1 MSVDTNLRELFG
13 VDERPEAFDQ
23 VSITVASPEIIRSW
37 SKGEVKNPETIN
49 YRTFK
54 PEKGGL
60 FCERIFGPT
69 RDWECACGK
78 YKRIKHKG
86 VVCDRCGVEV
96 TLSRVRRE
104 RMGHIELAVPVSHIW
119 FYKCMPS
126 RIGLVLDM
134 SARQLE
140 RVIYYE
146 DYVITKAG
154 DNHGIFGKDEAS
166 KKRSIELLKLRQEM
180 ALELCKMRSSG
191 KLNRP
196 GKHDELTPGE
206 LLTEN
211 EWRELDEK
219 FEGRIEA
226 RMGAE
231 AIQDLLSQVVL
242 TPNFDDDRR
251 EFERLRG
258 LEAGGW
264 YLAQEAIPLVPVLE
278 EELGS
283 TRSKQN
289 KKKLSKRLKIAQG
302 FAASRSRPEWMIQTV
317 LPVIPPDLRPLV
329 PLEGGRF
336 ATSDLNDLYRR
347 VINRNNRLKNLLLLK
362 TPEVIIRNEK
372 RMLQEAVDAL
382 FDNGRHGRAVTG
394 AGNRPLKSLSD
405 MLKGKG
411 GRFRQNLLG
420 KRVDYSG
427 RSVIV
432 IGPDLK
438 LGQCGLPKKMAL
450 TLFEPFIIRRLKELG
465 YCHTVRSA
473 KKMIDR
479 KTTEVWDILAEVTK
493 GHPILLNRAPTL
505 HRLSIQAFEPKL
517 IEGEAIRVHP
527 LVCTAYN
534 ADFDGDQMAV
544 HVPLSVEAQM
554 ECRQLMLAPNNIF
567 SPASGRPI
575 TVPSQD
581 IILGTYYLTWA
592 PVRTQKDREKAEHLP
607 LFENSS
613 EVEFAIASRKIE
625 YHSWIRLRNPD
636 HGKDT
641 VFGYKGEKL
650 SEKDRAGLT
659 PLEAALREGKIIE
672 TTPGRV
678 RFNEIWPS
686 GVGFINHT
694 VGKKQIGEIIWRC
707 YQVAGKGGTVKVLD
721 DLKTL
726 GFKEATRSGTSIGI
740 VDMVIPEEKKEIIA
754 KAYEEVEKV
763 SKHYRNGVI
772 TDGERYQKVVDIW
785 TQATDQIASALYRKI
800 EHNDGKAKASPLFM
814 MVDSGARGN
823 KSQIKQLGGM
833 RGLMAKPSGEIIERP
848 IISNFREGLSVL
860 EYFISTHG
868 ARKGLSDTALKTADS
883 GYMTRKL
890 VDVAQD
896 VIITTPDCGTANGIS
911 VAAIMDGDEESASLA
926 SRVYGRVS
934 CESLYDYDKREIF
947 VLEGDHVDEKKY
959 ADWKKTTW
967 TGEIDE
973 KKADL
978 VNRTRDQLT
987 IRSVLTCESD
997 RGCCAKC
1004 YGLNLATGL
1013 PVKIGEAVGI
1023 IAAQSIGEPGTQLT
1037 MRTFHVGGVA
1047 AATFK
1052 QPIIKTKNAGRL
1064 VYKDLRTVQA
1074 ADGTWVVLNKNGT
1087 ISIRDKAGLELESH
1101 NIVIGSIISVKDGE
1115 DVKKGDTVV
1124 TWDPYNVP
1132 ILTEKGG
1139 KVEFRD
1145 MIPGITVATET
1156 DKETGKKGMVV
1167 TEHKEDLHPQVV
1179 ILDEKTKEVKASYSI
1194 PVGAHLSVKEGQIV
1208 TGGTQLAKTPRKVAR
1223 TKDITGG
1230 LPRVAE
1236 LFEARKP
1243 KDSCVISKIEGE
1255 VSFGPN
1261 VRGKK
1266 RVIVTHS
1273 ETGEQIDH
1281 LVPMGKHIIVT
1292 DGDKVKRGDQITEG
1306 PVSPEDLLEA
1316 CGAQELQEHLV
1327 NEVQSVYRVQG
1338 VEINDKHIE
1347 VIIRQMLRKV
1357 KITDPGD
1364 ADQYLWG
1371 DQVDRSTFKKINAE
1385 IVGRGGKP
1393 AEAEPVL
1400 LGITKASLETDSF
1413 ISAASFQ
1420 DTTRVL
1426 TEAATLG
1433 KVDYLSGFKENVI
1446 MGHLIPAGT
1455 GFPNHRD
1462 SEFEF
1467 TVEEPEPIVQTRE
1480 EIDEEDAVA
1489 G

>member
-1 MSVDTNLRELFG
+1 MNVDTNLRELFG

-23 VSITVASPEIIRSW
+23 VSITVASPDVIRSW

-126 RIGLVLDM
+126 RIGLVLDI
-134 SARQLE
+134 SARHLE

-146 DYVITKAG
+146 DYVVTEPG
-154 DNHGIFGKDEAS
+154 NTP
-166 KKRSIELLKLRQEM
+166 
-180 ALELCKMRSSG
+180 LERG
-191 KLNRP
+191 Q
-196 GKHDELTPGE
+196 

-211 EWRELDEK
+211 ELRDAE
-219 FEGRIEA
+219 EA
-226 RMGAE
+226 YGETSFRAAMGAE
-231 AIQDLLSQVVL
+231 AIQDLLAQVDL
-242 TPNFDDDRR
+242 AD
-251 EFERLRG
+251 LAIK
-258 LEAGGW
+258 LE
-264 YLAQEAIPLVPVLE
+264 QELE
-278 EELGS
+278 T
-283 TRSKQN
+283 TRSKQY
-289 KKKLSKRLKIAQG
+289 KKKLSKRLKITQG
-302 FAASRSRPEWMIQTV
+302 FAGSKSRPEWMIQTV

-347 VINRNNRLKNLLLLK
+347 VINRNNRLKNLLQLK

-432 IGPDLK
+432 IGPDLQ
-438 LGQCGLPKKMAL
+438 LNQCGLPKKMAL

-479 KTTEVWDILAEVTK
+479 KTPEVWDILAEVTK
-493 GHPILLNRAPTL
+493 GHPVFLNRAPTL

-554 ECRQLMLAPNNIF
+554 EARQLMLAPNNIF

-575 TVPSQD
+575 TTPSQD
-581 IILGTYYLTWA
+581 IILGAYYLTWA
-592 PVRTQKDREKAEHLP
+592 PVRTQKDREKQEHLP

-613 EVEFAIASRKIE
+613 EVEFAIASRKVG
-625 YHSWIRLRNPD
+625 YHQWIRIRNPNF
-636 HGKDT
+636 GTKT
-641 VFGYKGEKL
+641 VFGDQE
-650 SEKDRAGLT
+650 S
-659 PLEAALREGKIIE
+659 KILE

-678 RFNEIWPS
+678 RFNEIWPA
-686 GVGFINHT
+686 GLGFINRT
-694 VGKKQIGEIIWRC
+694 IGKKQMSDIIWRC
-707 YQVAGKGGTVKVLD
+707 YQVSGQKGTVATLD
-721 DLKTL
+721 ALKSL
-726 GFKEATRSGTSIGI
+726 GFREATRSGTSIGI
-740 VDMVIPEEKKEIIA
+740 VDMVVPEEKPAVIKD
-754 KAYEEVEKV
+754 AYEQVEKV
-763 SKHYRNGVI
+763 TKQYRNGVI

-785 TQATDQIASALYRKI
+785 THATDTIAAALYRKI
-800 EHNDGKAKASPLFM
+800 EFNDGKPGASPLFM

-823 KSQIKQLGGM
+823 KSQIKQLSGM

-848 IISNFREGLSVL
+848 ITSNFREGLSVL

-868 ARKGLSDTALKTADS
+868 ARKGLADTALKTADS

-896 VIITTPDCGTANGIS
+896 VIVTVQDCGTASGIV
-911 VAAIMDGDEESASLA
+911 VAPIYDGDEEAASLA
-926 SRVYGRVS
+926 TRIYGRTS
-934 CESLYDYDKREIF
+934 CDQVKDPVTGQIVLDYDE
-947 VLEGDHVDEKKY
+947 LVDENSAKAVERIGY
-959 ADWKKTTW
+959 
-967 TGEIDE
+967 E
-973 KKADL
+973 KLK
-978 VNRTRDQLT
+978 
-987 IRSVLTCESD
+987 IRSVLTCEAK

-1004 YGLNLATGL
+1004 YGLNLATGK

-1052 QPIIKTKNAGRL
+1052 QPIIKAKNGGRV
-1064 VYKDLRTVQA
+1064 VYKDLRVVESA
-1074 ADGTWVVLNKNGT
+1074 EGKWVVLNKNGSV
-1087 ISIRDKAGLELESH
+1087 SIRDKDGLELESH
-1101 NIVIGSIISVKDGE
+1101 LIVIGSVIEIKDGD
-1115 DVKKGDTVV
+1115 DVKKADTVA

-1145 MIPGITVATET
+1145 MISGITVTNET
-1156 DKETGKKGMVV
+1156 DKETGKKVMVV

-1179 ILDEKTKEVKASYSI
+1179 IVDEKSKEVRASYSI
-1194 PVGAHLSVKEGQIV
+1194 PVGAHLSVKEGEVV

-1243 KDSCVISKIEGE
+1243 KDACVIAKIDGE
-1255 VSFGPN
+1255 VSFGGT

-1266 RVIVTHS
+1266 KVIVTDADS
-1273 ETGEQIDH
+1273 GEQVEH
-1281 LVPMGKHIIVT
+1281 LVPMGRHIIVT
-1292 DGDKVKRGDQITEG
+1292 DGDRVKRGDQITEG

-1347 VIIRQMLRKV
+1347 IIIRQMLRKV

-1364 ADQYLWG
+1364 ADQLLWG
-1371 DQVDRSTFKKINAE
+1371 DQIDRSSFNRINDG
-1385 IVGRGGKP
+1385 IVANGGKP

-1433 KVDYLSGFKENVI
+1433 KVDYLTGFKENVI
-1446 MGHLIPAGT
+1446 MGHLIPAGS
-1455 GFPNHRD
+1455 GFDCHRD
-1462 SEFEF
+1462 SEIEF
-1467 TVEEPEPIVQTRE
+1467 TVEEPEPLFVPNAPEAE
-1480 EIDEEDAVA
+1480 EVVESA
-1489 G
+1489 

>member
-1 MSVDTNLRELFG
+1 MNVDTNLRELFG

-23 VSITVASPEIIRSW
+23 VSITVASPDIIRSW

-126 RIGLVLDM
+126 RIGLVLDI
-134 SARQLE
+134 SARHLE

-146 DYVITKAG
+146 DYVVTEPG
-154 DNHGIFGKDEAS
+154 NTP
-166 KKRSIELLKLRQEM
+166 
-180 ALELCKMRSSG
+180 LERG
-191 KLNRP
+191 Q
-196 GKHDELTPGE
+196 

-211 EWRELDEK
+211 ELRDAE
-219 FEGRIEA
+219 EA
-226 RMGAE
+226 YGDGSFHAGMGAE
-231 AIQDLLSQVVL
+231 AIQNL
-242 TPNFDDDRR
+242 
-251 EFERLRG
+251 
-258 LEAGGW
+258 
-264 YLAQEAIPLVPVLE
+264 LAQVDLADLAVKLE
-278 EELGS
+278 QELET

-289 KKKLSKRLKIAQG
+289 KKKLSKRLKITQG
-302 FAASRSRPEWMIQTV
+302 FAQSKSRPEWMIQTV

-347 VINRNNRLKNLLLLK
+347 VINRNNRLKNLLQLK

-432 IGPDLK
+432 IGPDLT
-438 LGQCGLPKKMAL
+438 LNQCGLPKKMAL

-479 KTTEVWDILAEVTK
+479 KTPEVWDILAEVTK
-493 GHPILLNRAPTL
+493 GHPVFLNRAPTL

-554 ECRQLMLAPNNIF
+554 EARQLMLAPNNIF

-581 IILGTYYLTWA
+581 IILGVYYLTWSGI
-592 PVRTQKDREKAEHLP
+592 RTQKDREKQEHLP

-613 EVEFAIASRKIE
+613 EVEFAIASRKVG
-625 YHSWIRLRNPD
+625 YHQWIRIRNPNY
-636 HGKDT
+636 GTKT
-641 VFGYKGEKL
+641 VFGDE
-650 SEKDRAGLT
+650 EV
-659 PLEAALREGKIIE
+659 KILE

-678 RFNEIWPS
+678 RFNEIWPA
-686 GVGFINHT
+686 GLGFINRA
-694 VGKKQIGEIIWRC
+694 VGKKQISDIIWRC
-707 YQVAGKGGTVKVLD
+707 YQVVGQKGTVNTLD
-721 DLKTL
+721 SLKSL
-726 GFKEATRSGTSIGI
+726 GFREATRSGTSIGI
-740 VDMVIPEEKKEIIA
+740 VDMVVPEEKPAVIA
-754 KAYEEVEKV
+754 DAYAQVDKV
-763 SKHYRNGVI
+763 TKQYRNGVI

-785 TQATDQIASALYRKI
+785 THATDTIASALYRKI
-800 EHNDGKAKASPLFM
+800 EFNDGKPGASPLFM

-823 KSQIKQLGGM
+823 KSQIKQLSGM

-848 IISNFREGLSVL
+848 ITSNFREGLSVL

-868 ARKGLSDTALKTADS
+868 ARKGLADTALKTADS

-896 VIITTPDCGTANGIS
+896 VIVTVHDCGTASGII
-911 VAAIMDGDEESASLA
+911 VAPIYDGDEEAASLA
-926 SRVYGRVS
+926 TRIYGRTSCDQVKDPVS
-934 CESLYDYDKREIF
+934 GELVLDYDE
-947 VLEGDHVDEKKY
+947 LVDENSAKAVERIGY
-959 ADWKKTTW
+959 
-967 TGEIDE
+967 E
-973 KKADL
+973 KLK
-978 VNRTRDQLT
+978 
-987 IRSVLTCESD
+987 IRSVLTCEAK

-1004 YGLNLATGL
+1004 YGLNLATGK

-1052 QPIIKTKNAGRL
+1052 QPIIKAKNTGRV
-1064 VYKDLRTVQA
+1064 VYKDLRTVES
-1074 ADGTWVVLNKNGT
+1074 ADGNWVVLNKNGSV
-1087 ISIRDKAGLELESH
+1087 SIRDKEGLELESQL
-1101 NIVIGSIISVKDGE
+1101 IVIGSVIEIKDGD
-1115 DVKKGDTVV
+1115 DVKKGDTVA

-1132 ILTEKGG
+1132 ILTEKPG

-1145 MIPGITVATET
+1145 MISGITVTNET
-1156 DKETGKKGMVV
+1156 DKETGKKVMVV

-1179 ILDEKTKEVKASYSI
+1179 ISDPKTKEVRASYSI
-1194 PVGAHLSVKEGQIV
+1194 PVGAHLSVKEGEVV

-1243 KDSCVISKIEGE
+1243 KDACVIAKIEGE
-1255 VSFGPN
+1255 VSFGGT

-1266 RVIVTHS
+1266 KVIVS
-1273 ETGEQIDH
+1273 DSDSGEQVEH
-1281 LVPMGKHIIVT
+1281 LVPMGRHIIVT
-1292 DGDKVKRGDQITEG
+1292 DGDRVKRGDQITEG

-1347 VIIRQMLRKV
+1347 IIIRQMLRKV

-1364 ADQYLWG
+1364 ADQLLWG
-1371 DQVDRSTFKKINAE
+1371 DQIDRSTFNRINDG
-1385 IVGRGGKP
+1385 IVASGGKP

-1433 KVDYLSGFKENVI
+1433 KVDYLTGFKENVI
-1446 MGHLIPAGT
+1446 MGHLIPAGS
-1455 GFPNHRD
+1455 GFDCHRD
-1462 SEFEF
+1462 ADIEF
-1467 TVEEPEPIVQTRE
+1467 TVEEPEPIFIPKEPQGD
-1480 EIDEEDAVA
+1480 EIAIIGESA
-1489 G
+1489 

>member
-1 MSVDTNLRELFG
+1 MSVDNNLRELFG

-23 VSITVASPEIIRSW
+23 VSITVASPDVIRSW

-126 RIGLVLDM
+126 RIGLMLDM

-146 DYVITKAG
+146 DYVVTEAG
-154 DNHGIFGKDEAS
+154 NT
-166 KKRSIELLKLRQEM
+166 
-180 ALELCKMRSSG
+180 ALEVG
-191 KLNRP
+191 Q
-196 GKHDELTPGE
+196 
-206 LLTEN
+206 LLTET
-211 EWRELDEK
+211 ELREAEDTYGDGS
-219 FEGRIEA
+219 FRAG
-226 RMGAE
+226 MGAE
-231 AIQDLLSQVVL
+231 AVQDLLKQLDLAELAVVL
-242 TPNFDDDRR
+242 
-251 EFERLRG
+251 EGE
-258 LEAGGW
+258 
-264 YLAQEAIPLVPVLE
+264 LAT
-278 EELGS
+278 

-289 KKKLSKRLKIAQG
+289 KKKLSKRLKITQG
-302 FAASRSRPEWMIQTV
+302 FAKSKSRPEWMIQTV

-554 ECRQLMLAPNNIF
+554 EARQLMLAPNNIF

-592 PVRTQKDREKAEHLP
+592 GVRTQVDREKQEHLP

-613 EVEFAIASRKIE
+613 EVEFAIASRKIS
-625 YHSWIRLRNPD
+625 YHSWIRIRNQD
-636 HGKDT
+636 FGKKT
-641 VFGYKGEKL
+641 TFGD
-650 SEKDRAGLT
+650 SEVRIL
-659 PLEAALREGKIIE
+659 E

-678 RFNEIWPS
+678 RFNEIWPTEL
-686 GVGFINHT
+686 GFINRT
-694 VGKKQIGEIIWRC
+694 IGKKQIGDIIWRC
-707 YQVAGKGGTVKVLD
+707 TQVSGKKKTVEVLD
-721 DLKTL
+721 KLKAL
-726 GFKEATRSGTSIGI
+726 GFMEAMRSGISIGI
-740 VDMVIPEEKKEIIA
+740 VDMLIPEEKPEVIA

-763 SKHYRNGVI
+763 TKQYRNGVI
-772 TDGERYQKVVDIW
+772 TDGERYQKVVDVW
-785 TQATDQIASALYRKI
+785 TQATDTIANALYRKI
-800 EHNDGKAKASPLFM
+800 EFNEGKNTASPLFM

-896 VIITTPDCGTANGIS
+896 VIITQQDCGTVNGIS
-911 VAAIMDGDEESASLA
+911 VAAIYDGDEEAASLA
-926 SRVYGRVS
+926 TRVYGRVS
-934 CESLYDYDKREIF
+934 CEQIKDPITGDVIVNVDDVINENQANAMERIG
-947 VLEGDHVDEKKY
+947 VLKLK
-959 ADWKKTTW
+959 
-967 TGEIDE
+967 
-973 KKADL
+973 
-978 VNRTRDQLT
+978 

-997 RGCCAKC
+997 RGCCANC

-1052 QPIIKTKNAGRL
+1052 QPIIKAKNGGRL
-1064 VYKDLRTVQA
+1064 VYKDLRTVQS
-1074 ADGTWVVLNKNGT
+1074 ADGTWVVLNKNGS
-1087 ISIRDKAGLELESH
+1087 ISIRDKGGLELESH
-1101 NIVIGSIISVKDGE
+1101 NIVIGSIISTKDGE
-1115 DVKKGDTVV
+1115 EVKKGDTVV

-1145 MIPGITVATET
+1145 MISGITVASET

-1179 ILDEKTKEVKASYSI
+1179 IVDEKTKEIRASYSI
-1194 PVGAHLSVKEGQIV
+1194 PVGAHLSVKEGEVV

-1243 KDSCVISKIEGE
+1243 KDACVIAKIEGE
-1255 VSFGPN
+1255 VSFGGN

-1266 RVIVTHS
+1266 KVIITDS
-1273 ETGEQIDH
+1273 QTGEQIDH
-1281 LVPMGKHIIVT
+1281 LVPMGKHIVVT
-1292 DGDKVKRGDQITEG
+1292 DGDVVKRGDQITEG

-1364 ADQYLWG
+1364 AEDMDGSGWLWG
-1371 DQVDRSTFKKINAE
+1371 DQVDRTAFKRENAR
-1385 IVGRGGKP
+1385 ILAQGGKP
-1393 AEAEPVL
+1393 AEGEPVL

-1433 KVDYLSGFKENVI
+1433 RVDYLTGFKENVI

-1455 GFPNHRD
+1455 GFDTHRD

-1467 TVEEPEPIVQTRE
+1467 TVEEPEPIVE
-1480 EIDEEDAVA
+1480 ETETFDDDEDAA
-1489 G
+1489 SA

>member
-1 MSVDTNLRELFG
+1 MSVDNNLRELFG
-13 VDERPEAFDQ
+13 VEERPEAFDQ
-23 VSITVASPEIIRSW
+23 VSITVASPEVIRSW

-126 RIGLVLDM
+126 RIGLMLDM

-146 DYVITKAG
+146 DYVVTDQG
-154 DNHGIFGKDEAS
+154 NT
-166 KKRSIELLKLRQEM
+166 
-180 ALELCKMRSSG
+180 ALEVG
-191 KLNRP
+191 Q
-196 GKHDELTPGE
+196 

-211 EWRELDEK
+211 ELREAEDTYGDGS
-219 FEGRIEA
+219 FRA
-226 RMGAE
+226 SMGAE
-231 AIQDLLSQVVL
+231 AIQDLLKQLDLASL
-242 TPNFDDDRR
+242 TV
-251 EFERLRG
+251 
-258 LEAGGW
+258 
-264 YLAQEAIPLVPVLE
+264 QLE
-278 EELGS
+278 EELGT

-289 KKKLSKRLKIAQG
+289 KKKLSKRLKITQG
-302 FAASRSRPEWMIQTV
+302 FAASKTRPEWMIQTV

-438 LGQCGLPKKMAL
+438 LGECGLPKKMAL

-517 IEGEAIRVHP
+517 IEGSAIRVHP

-592 PVRTQKDREKAEHLP
+592 GVRTQKDREKQEHLP

-625 YHSWIRLRNPD
+625 YHSWIRIRNQD
-636 HGKDT
+636 FGKDT
-641 VFGYKGEKL
+641 VFGDKE
-650 SEKDRAGLT
+650 S
-659 PLEAALREGKIIE
+659 KIIE

-678 RFNEIWPS
+678 RFNEIWPA
-686 GVGFINHT
+686 GVGFINNN
-694 VGKKQIGEIIWRC
+694 VGKKQIGDIIWRC
-707 YQVAGKGGTVKVLD
+707 YQVSGKKKTVETLD
-721 DLKTL
+721 ALKSL
-726 GFKEATRSGTSIGI
+726 GFREATRSGTSIGI
-740 VDMVIPEEKKEIIA
+740 VDMVIPEEKKEVIA

-763 SKHYRNGVI
+763 TKQYRNGVI
-772 TDGERYQKVVDIW
+772 TDGERYQKVVDVW
-785 TQATDQIASALYRKI
+785 TQATDTIANALYRKI
-800 EHNDGKAKASPLFM
+800 EFNDGKAKASPLFM

-896 VIITTPDCGTANGIS
+896 VIVTQQDCGTANGIS
-911 VAAIMDGDEESASLA
+911 VAAIYDGDEESASLA
-926 SRVYGRVS
+926 TRIYGRVS
-934 CESLYDYDKREIF
+934 CEQIKDPITSDILVDVDDVISEIQANALERIG
-947 VLEGDHVDEKKY
+947 VLKLK
-959 ADWKKTTW
+959 
-967 TGEIDE
+967 
-973 KKADL
+973 
-978 VNRTRDQLT
+978 
-987 IRSVLTCESD
+987 IRSVLTCEAE
-997 RGCCAKC
+997 RGCCANC

-1052 QPIIKTKNAGRL
+1052 QPIIKTKNEGRL
-1064 VYKDLRTVQA
+1064 VYKDMRTVQS
-1074 ADGTWVVLNKNGT
+1074 ADGNWVVLNKNGT
-1087 ISIRDKAGLELESH
+1087 LSIRDQHGLELESH
-1101 NIVIGSIISVKDGE
+1101 NIVIGSVISVKDGE
-1115 DVKKGDTVV
+1115 DVTKGQTVV

-1132 ILTEKGG
+1132 ILTEKPG

-1145 MIPGITVATET
+1145 MISGITVTNET

-1179 ILDEKTKEVKASYSI
+1179 IIDPKTKEVKASYSI
-1194 PVGAHLSVKEGQIV
+1194 PVGAHLSVQEGDVV
-1208 TGGTQLAKTPRKVAR
+1208 TGGVQLAKTPRKVAR

-1243 KDSCVISKIEGE
+1243 KDSCVIAKIEGD
-1255 VSFGPN
+1255 VSFGGN

-1266 RVIVTHS
+1266 RVVVTDPT
-1273 ETGEQIDH
+1273 TGEQVDH

-1292 DGDKVKRGDQITEG
+1292 DGDSVKRGDQITEG

-1357 KITDPGD
+1357 KISDPGD
-1364 ADQYLWG
+1364 ADEFLWG
-1371 DQVDRSTFKKINAE
+1371 DQVDRTTFKRVNAQ
-1385 IVGRGGKP
+1385 ILANGGKP

-1433 KVDYLSGFKENVI
+1433 KVDYLTGFKENVI

-1455 GFPNHRD
+1455 GFHTHRG

-1467 TVEEPEPIVQTRE
+1467 TVEEPEPILPEVELTD
-1480 EIDEEDAVA
+1480 IDEDAVSA
-1489 G
+1489 

>member
-1 MSVDTNLRELFG
+1 MNVDTNLRELFG

-23 VSITVASPEIIRSW
+23 VSITVASPDVIRSW

-126 RIGLVLDM
+126 RIGLVLDI
-134 SARQLE
+134 SARHLE

-146 DYVITKAG
+146 DYVVTEPG
-154 DNHGIFGKDEAS
+154 NTP
-166 KKRSIELLKLRQEM
+166 
-180 ALELCKMRSSG
+180 LERG
-191 KLNRP
+191 Q
-196 GKHDELTPGE
+196 

-211 EWRELDEK
+211 ELRDAE
-219 FEGRIEA
+219 EA
-226 RMGAE
+226 YGETSFRAAMGAE
-231 AIQDLLSQVVL
+231 AIQDLLAQVDL
-242 TPNFDDDRR
+242 AD
-251 EFERLRG
+251 LAIK
-258 LEAGGW
+258 LE
-264 YLAQEAIPLVPVLE
+264 QELE
-278 EELGS
+278 T

-289 KKKLSKRLKIAQG
+289 KKKLSKRLKITQG
-302 FAASRSRPEWMIQTV
+302 FAGSKSRPEWMIQTV

-347 VINRNNRLKNLLLLK
+347 VINRNNRLKNLLQLK

-432 IGPDLK
+432 IGPDLQ
-438 LGQCGLPKKMAL
+438 LNQCGLPKKMAL

-479 KTTEVWDILAEVTK
+479 KTPEVWDILAEVTK
-493 GHPILLNRAPTL
+493 GHPVFLNRAPTL

-544 HVPLSVEAQM
+544 HVPLSVVAQM
-554 ECRQLMLAPNNIF
+554 EARLLMLAPNNIF

-575 TVPSQD
+575 TTPSQD
-581 IILGTYYLTWA
+581 IILGAYYLTWA
-592 PVRTQKDREKAEHLP
+592 PVRTQKDREKQEHLP

-613 EVEFAIASRKIE
+613 EVEFAIASRKVG
-625 YHSWIRLRNPD
+625 YHQWIRIRNPNF
-636 HGKDT
+636 GTKT
-641 VFGYKGEKL
+641 VFGDQE
-650 SEKDRAGLT
+650 S
-659 PLEAALREGKIIE
+659 KILE

-678 RFNEIWPS
+678 RFNEIWPA
-686 GVGFINHT
+686 GLGFINRT
-694 VGKKQIGEIIWRC
+694 IGKKQMSDIIWRC
-707 YQVAGKGGTVKVLD
+707 YQVSGQKGTVATLD
-721 DLKTL
+721 ALKSL
-726 GFKEATRSGTSIGI
+726 GFREATRSGTSIGI
-740 VDMVIPEEKKEIIA
+740 VDMVVPEEKPAVIKD
-754 KAYEEVEKV
+754 AYEQVEKV
-763 SKHYRNGVI
+763 TKQYRNGVI

-785 TQATDQIASALYRKI
+785 THATDTIAAALYRKI
-800 EHNDGKAKASPLFM
+800 EFNDGKPGASPLFM

-823 KSQIKQLGGM
+823 KSQIKQLSGM

-848 IISNFREGLSVL
+848 ITSNFREGLSVL

-868 ARKGLSDTALKTADS
+868 ARKGLADTALKTADS

-896 VIITTPDCGTANGIS
+896 VIVTVQDCGTASGIV
-911 VAAIMDGDEESASLA
+911 VAPIYDGDEEAASLA
-926 SRVYGRVS
+926 TRIYGRTS
-934 CESLYDYDKREIF
+934 CDQVKDPVTGQIVLDYDE
-947 VLEGDHVDEKKY
+947 LVDENSAKAVERIGY
-959 ADWKKTTW
+959 
-967 TGEIDE
+967 E
-973 KKADL
+973 KLK
-978 VNRTRDQLT
+978 
-987 IRSVLTCESD
+987 IRSVLTCEAK

-1004 YGLNLATGL
+1004 YGLNLATGK

-1052 QPIIKTKNAGRL
+1052 QPIIKAKNGGRV
-1064 VYKDLRTVQA
+1064 VYKDLRVVESA
-1074 ADGTWVVLNKNGT
+1074 EGKWVVLNKNGSV
-1087 ISIRDKAGLELESH
+1087 SIRDKDGLELESH
-1101 NIVIGSIISVKDGE
+1101 LIVIGSVIEIKDGD
-1115 DVKKGDTVV
+1115 DVKKADTVA

-1132 ILTEKGG
+1132 ILTEKHG
-1139 KVEFRD
+1139 KVELRD
-1145 MIPGITVATET
+1145 MISGITVTNET
-1156 DKETGKKGMVV
+1156 DKETGKKVMVV

-1179 ILDEKTKEVKASYSI
+1179 IVDEKSKEVRASYSI
-1194 PVGAHLSVKEGQIV
+1194 PVGAHLSVKEGEVV

-1243 KDSCVISKIEGE
+1243 KDACVIAKIDGE
-1255 VSFGPN
+1255 VSFGGT

-1266 RVIVTHS
+1266 KVIVTDADS
-1273 ETGEQIDH
+1273 GEQVEH
-1281 LVPMGKHIIVT
+1281 LVPMGRHIIVT
-1292 DGDKVKRGDQITEG
+1292 DGDRVKRGDQITEG

-1347 VIIRQMLRKV
+1347 IIIRQMLRKV

-1364 ADQYLWG
+1364 ADQLLWG
-1371 DQVDRSTFKKINAE
+1371 DQIDRSSFNRINDG
-1385 IVGRGGKP
+1385 IVASGGKP

-1433 KVDYLSGFKENVI
+1433 KVDYLTGFKENVI
-1446 MGHLIPAGT
+1446 MGHLIPAGS
-1455 GFPNHRD
+1455 GFDCHRD
-1462 SEFEF
+1462 SEIEF
-1467 TVEEPEPIVQTRE
+1467 TVEEPEPLFVPNAPEAE
-1480 EIDEEDAVA
+1480 EVVESA
-1489 G
+1489 

>member
-1 MSVDTNLRELFG
+1 MNKQTQSAREILG
-13 VDERPEAFDQ
+13 MERTVGFDQ
-23 VSITVASPEIIRSW
+23 VSITVASPESILSW
-37 SKGEVKNPETIN
+37 SRGETKNPETIN

-69 RDWECACGK
+69 KDYECSCGK
-78 YKRIKHKG
+78 YKRIKFKG
-86 VVCDRCGVEV
+86 VICDRCGVEV
-96 TLSRVRRE
+96 TLARVRRE

-126 RIGLVLDM
+126 RLGLMMDM
-134 SARQLE
+134 TARDLE

-146 DYVITKAG
+146 DYLVI
-154 DNHGIFGKDEAS
+154 DEGKTP
-166 KKRSIELLKLRQEM
+166 LKPKQ
-180 ALELCKMRSSG
+180 
-191 KLNRP
+191 
-196 GKHDELTPGE
+196 
-206 LLTEN
+206 LLTET
-211 EWRELDEK
+211 EYREAQEQFGDSFIAK
-219 FEGRIEA
+219 
-226 RMGAE
+226 MGAE
-231 AIQDLLSQVVL
+231 AIRDVFKKIDLDELA
-242 TPNFDDDRR
+242 T
-251 EFERLRG
+251 E
-258 LEAGGW
+258 LE
-264 YLAQEAIPLVPVLE
+264 QQLE
-278 EELGS
+278 
-283 TRSKQN
+283 TTKSKQTR
-289 KKKLSKRLKIAQG
+289 KKVAKRLKLVQG
-302 FAASRSRPEWMIQTV
+302 FLTAGSRPEWMILET

-347 VINRNNRLKNLLLLK
+347 VINRNNRLRNLLQLK

-372 RMLQEAVDAL
+372 RMLQESVDAL
-382 FDNGRHGRAVTG
+382 MDNGRHGRAVTG

-405 MLKGKG
+405 MLKGKT
-411 GRFRQNLLG
+411 GRFRMNLLG

-432 IGPDLK
+432 IGPELK
-438 LGQCGLPKKMAL
+438 LNECGLPKKMAL
-450 TLFEPFIIRRLKELG
+450 VLFEPFIIRRLKELG
-465 YCHTVRSA
+465 QVHTVRSA

-544 HVPLSVEAQM
+544 HVPLSIEAQM

-567 SPASGRPI
+567 SPASGRPV
-575 TVPSQD
+575 TVPTQD

-592 PVRTQKDREKAEHLP
+592 GTRTEKDREKEEHMP
-607 LFENSS
+607 LFDNAS
-613 EVEFAIASRKIE
+613 EVEFALASDKIE
-625 YHSWIRLRNPD
+625 YHQWIRIRNPD
-636 HGKDT
+636 HGKNT
-641 VFGYKGEKL
+641 VFGYKGEDL
-650 SEKDRAGLT
+650 TAKDLKELT
-659 PLEAALREGKIIE
+659 PLQQALRQGKIIE

-678 RFNEIWPS
+678 RFNEIWPA
-686 GVGFINHT
+686 GVGFINNN
-694 VGKKQIGEIIWRC
+694 VGKKQIGDIIWRC
-707 YQVAGKGGTVKVLD
+707 YQVSGKPKTVEVLD
-721 DLKTL
+721 ELKNL
-726 GFKEATRSGTSIGI
+726 GFREATRSGTSIGI
-740 VDMVIPEEKKEIIA
+740 VDMVIPEEKPEVIA

-763 SKHYRNGVI
+763 TKQYRNGVI
-772 TDGERYQKVVDIW
+772 TDGERYQKVVDVW
-785 TQATDQIASALYRKI
+785 TQATDTIANALYRKI
-800 EHNDGKAKASPLFM
+800 EFNEGKKKASPLFM

-848 IISNFREGLSVL
+848 IISNFREGLTVL

-896 VIITTPDCGTANGIS
+896 VIVFKQDCGTANGIT
-911 VAAIMDGDEESASLA
+911 VAAIYDGDEESASL
-926 SRVYGRVS
+926 STRIYGRVS
-934 CESLYDYDKREIF
+934 CEQIKDPVTGG
-947 VLEGDHVDEKKY
+947 VLV
-959 ADWKKTTW
+959 
-967 TGEIDE
+967 EIDDVINE
-973 KKADL
+973 VQARSIENIGVLKLK
-978 VNRTRDQLT
+978 
-987 IRSVLTCESD
+987 IRSVLTCEAE
-997 RGCCAKC
+997 RGCCANC

-1052 QPIIKTKNAGRL
+1052 QPIIKAKNTGRL
-1064 VYKDLRTVQA
+1064 VYKEMRTVQDV
-1074 ADGTWVVLNKNGT
+1074 DGHWVVLNKNST
-1087 ISIRDKAGLELESH
+1087 ISIRDKEGLELESH
-1101 NIVIGSIISVKDGE
+1101 QIVIGSVISVKDGE

-1132 ILTEKGG
+1132 ILTEKNG
-1139 KVEFRD
+1139 KVELRD
-1145 MIPGITVATET
+1145 MISGITVSNET

-1179 ILDEKTKEVKASYSI
+1179 IIDEKTKEIKASYSI
-1194 PVGAHLSVKEGQIV
+1194 PVGAHLSVKEGQVI
-1208 TGGTQLAKTPRKVAR
+1208 TAGTQIAKTPRKVAR

-1243 KDSCVISKIEGE
+1243 KDSCVIAKIEG
-1255 VSFGPN
+1255 VISFGGN

-1266 RVIVTHS
+1266 KVIITHA
-1273 ETGEQIDH
+1273 ETGEQVDH
-1281 LVPMGKHIIVT
+1281 LVPMGKHVVVT
-1292 DGDKVKRGDQITEG
+1292 DGDVVKRGDQITEG

-1347 VIIRQMLRKV
+1347 VIVRQMLRKV

-1364 ADQYLWG
+1364 ADQFLWG
-1371 DQVDRSTFKKINAE
+1371 DQVDRSNFKRVNAE
-1385 IVGRGGKP
+1385 ILANGGKP
-1393 AEAEPVL
+1393 AEGEPVL

-1433 KVDYLSGFKENVI
+1433 RVDYLTGFKENVI

-1455 GFPNHRD
+1455 GFYHHREA
-1462 SEFEF
+1462 EFEF
-1467 TVEEPEPIVQTRE
+1467 TVEEPEPIVPEKETFE
-1480 EIDEEDAVA
+1480 DDEDAA
-1489 G
+1489 TA